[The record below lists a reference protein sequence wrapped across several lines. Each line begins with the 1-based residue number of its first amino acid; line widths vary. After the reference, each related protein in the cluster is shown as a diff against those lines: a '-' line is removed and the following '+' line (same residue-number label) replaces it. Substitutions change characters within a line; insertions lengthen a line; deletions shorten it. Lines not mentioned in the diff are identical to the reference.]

1 MVNIIFELDSKQVID
16 DVYDVKSNRLEHGY
30 IILPPSHNKRVI
42 WSFNTLRK
50 MYKWKRKK

>member
-50 MYKWKRKK
+50 MYKWKR